1 MKKFFLFFII
11 ILIFNACSNIPKSIW
26 RSKEDT
32 SSYSGLRAGDIIIKE
47 KEFSILGMLGHSGIM
62 RTRNLIVDY
71 PKFGASSFILNI
83 EDWLEEDRNFI
94 VMRYID
100 MDETFRQ
107 KLLENIDSTLD
118 KKYRI
123 TFDKA
128 NSNAFYCS
136 QYIWYL
142 YYITA
147 KELNRDLDIDSDKG
161 FFVFPYDFIKSKELF
176 ILK

>member
-1 MKKFFLFFII
+1 M
-11 ILIFNACSNIPKSIW
+11 
-26 RSKEDT
+26 
-32 SSYSGLRAGDIIIKE
+32 GL
-47 KEFSILGMLGHSGIM
+47 LGHSGIM

-71 PKFGASSFILNI
+71 PKFGASSFTLNI

-94 VMRYID
+94 VMRYVD

-107 KLLENIDSTLD
+107 KLLENIDSTFG

-123 TFDKA
+123 TFDSQFKCFLI
-128 NSNAFYCS
+128 SS

-161 FFVFPYDFIKSKELF
+161 FFVFPYDFYKLKRTFYLKIKKELTIYSSF
-176 ILK
+176 SFSTVLS